1 MQLLSAKISSMN
13 PKPDE
18 LHLNAWRLFITA
30 HATLID
36 TIDRELIAADC
47 IPLHWYDVL
56 VELVE
61 APAHRLRLYELADKV
76 VLSRSGLTRLVDKLE
91 NAGLLKREPNPE
103 DRRGYYAVLTEA
115 GYAALRKAWPIYA
128 AGIQNSFAVHLSDDE
143 AEVFS
148 RVLRKILKSRQTEE

>member
-1 MQLLSAKISSMN
+1 MN
-13 PKPDE
+13 IKPDE
-18 LHLNAWRLFITA
+18 LHLNAWRLFITT

-36 TIDRELIAADC
+36 AIDRELVAAGC

-61 APAHRLRLYELADKV
+61 ASDHRLRLYELADKV

-115 GYAALRKAWPIYA
+115 GHDALRKAWPIYA
-128 AGIQNSFAVHLSDDE
+128 AGIQNHFAVNLTNTE
-143 AEVFS
+143 AQVFS
-148 RVLRKILKSRQTEE
+148 TALQKILKLPDDV